1 MKVIY
6 KEIVKKLTLEEKAAL
21 CSGVTNWKTTP
32 IDRLGI
38 PSVYMSDG
46 PHGVRREIVQA
57 QINNIHTASIPS
69 TCFPTAVTLASSWD
83 RKLMYEIGEALAEEA
98 KELEVS
104 TLLGPGINIKRNPLC
119 GRNFEYFSEDPYLTG
134 ELSVAYT
141 KGIQDNDVG
150 VSVKHY
156 AVNSQEYMRLSSSS
170 EVDERALRE
179 IYLYPFEK
187 TVKEADPYTIMC
199 SYNRVNGEYASQHK
213 ELLHSILKEEWGFK
227 GIVISDWGAVDDR
240 VKGVDAGLH
249 LEMPSS
255 NGIRDQWIVDAVR
268 EGKLD
273 EARLDEII
281 LELLEYI
288 YKCDSNMRKV
298 KGTKADYEKNHLLAK
313 RASEEGSVLLK
324 NEDGI
329 LPLKNMSSIAV
340 VGELADKIRI
350 QGTGSSKLQPK
361 NEVSF
366 LEALDNAGVD
376 YKYARGYNAKTFT
389 DKASKKMIKEAVKVA
404 AESDNVILFIGLT
417 EPFESEG
424 FDREKLDMPKAHY
437 DLIDEIYKVN
447 KNIIAVL
454 VGGSPVVIHNLDKLK
469 ALLNIYLTGEAGGEA
484 TLDIISGKVNP
495 SGKLAETFPISLD
508 SILSTKYFAKDIA
521 EYRESIFVGY
531 RYFDSAKK
539 KVAFPF
545 GYGLSYTNFEYSNL
559 RISADKINENDV
571 LTVSYD
577 VKNIGKVK
585 GKEVCQLY
593 IKDKE
598 STIYVADKELKGFE
612 KIELKPGETKTIEH
626 TLTKRSFA
634 FYNVNNKD
642 FEVES
647 GEFDILIGSSSRD
660 IKLQKTIFVEGT
672 ATNISDYRKDAP
684 SYYNMVDRVEV
695 PQCEF
700 EAVLGRK
707 VPVHIKP
714 KKGEFTFNTC
724 VGDFGATWFS
734 RLMKRIAG
742 RAHLFML
749 PKDSGDSERQMVKK
763 AAATMPIRN
772 FFAMANGV
780 ISYET
785 TEGFIEMLNGKF
797 FKGLKKALKGFRT
810 NDPMRKI
817 KQYPIDKN

>member
-1 MKVIY
+1 MKVNF
-6 KEIVKKLTLEEKAAL
+6 KEIVDKLTLEEKAAL

-32 IDRLGI
+32 IARLGI

-57 QINNIHTASIPS
+57 QINNIHTASVPS

-119 GRNFEYFSEDPYLTG
+119 GRNFEYFSEDPYLAG

-156 AVNSQEYMRLSSSS
+156 AANSQEYMRLSSSS
-170 EVDERALRE
+170 EIDERALRE

-199 SYNRVNGEYASQHK
+199 AYNRVNGEYASQHK
-213 ELLHSILKEEWGFK
+213 ELLHDILKEEWGFK

-240 VKGVDAGLH
+240 VKGIKAGLH

-255 NGIRDQWIVDAVR
+255 NGIRDQWIVDAVK

-273 EARLDEII
+273 ESRLDEIV

-288 YKCDSNMRKV
+288 YKCDANVRKT
-298 KGTKADYEKNHLLAK
+298 KGTKANYEKNHILAK
-313 RASEEGSVLLK
+313 RASAEGSVLLK

-329 LPLKNMSSIAV
+329 LPLKDLTSIAV
-340 VGELADKIRI
+340 IGELADKIRM

-366 LEALDNAGVD
+366 LKALDNNGIK
-376 YKYARGYNAKTFT
+376 YKYARGYDAQTFT
-389 DKASKKMIKEAVKVA
+389 DKTSKKMLKQAVKVA
-404 AESDNVILFIGLT
+404 SESDTVILFIGLT

-424 FDREKLDMPKAHY
+424 FDRDKLDMPKAHY

-454 VGGSPVVIHNLDKLK
+454 VGGSSVVIHNLDKLK
-469 ALLNIYLTGEAGGEA
+469 ALLNVYLTGEAGGEA

-495 SGKLAETFPISLD
+495 SGKLAETFPASLD

-539 KVAFPF
+539 DVVFPF
-545 GYGLSYTNFEYSNL
+545 GYGLSYTEFEYSNMQV
-559 RISADKINENDV
+559 SADKITENDT
-571 LTVSYD
+571 LTVKYD

-585 GKEVCQLY
+585 GKEICQLY
-593 IKDKE
+593 VKDKE

-612 KIELKPGETKTIEH
+612 KVELEPGETKTVEH
-626 TLTKRSFA
+626 TLSRRSFA

-647 GEFDILIGSSSRD
+647 GEFDILVGSSSRD
-660 IKLQKTIFVEGT
+660 IKLQKTVFVEGS
-672 ATNISDYRKDAP
+672 ATNIPDYRENAS
-684 SYYNMVDRVEV
+684 SYYDMLNRDEV
-695 PQCEF
+695 PQAEF
-700 EAVLGRK
+700 EAVLGRA
-707 VPVHIKP
+707 VPVHTKP
-714 KKGEFTFNTC
+714 QKGEFTFNTC

-742 RAHLFML
+742 QAHLFML
-749 PKDSGDSERQMVKK
+749 PKNSGDSEKQMVKK
-763 AAATMPIRN
+763 ASSTMPIRN

-780 ISYET
+780 VSYET

-797 FKGLKKALKGFRT
+797 FKGLSKALKGIKT
-810 NDPMRKI
+810 NDPTRKL
-817 KQYPIDKN
+817 KQYPIKKD